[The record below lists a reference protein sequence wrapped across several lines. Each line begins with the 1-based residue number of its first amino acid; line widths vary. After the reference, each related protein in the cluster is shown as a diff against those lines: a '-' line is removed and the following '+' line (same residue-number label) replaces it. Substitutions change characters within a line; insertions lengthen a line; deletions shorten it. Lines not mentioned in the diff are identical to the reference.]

1 MLASG
6 WLNDFALATRYCDLV
21 MQTTAPTLAIDS
33 PGMTG
38 IPAKAVVEQSIP
50 DRMIRARLGPYAALY
65 YALRAKHPPAAAHC
79 LRVAVG
85 CSKWI
90 GYLNQPTAVRDM
102 LEIAGL
108 LHDVGKIG
116 VPDAVLQKP
125 EALDSTEMVAMEQS
139 LQHGFEMLSAAGAA
153 QALIETIEQSRFAFE
168 TGLATKP
175 LARMLKIVDAYDSM
189 TTTQVFRSALS
200 RERAVDELFSKSGTQ
215 FDPDLVS
222 NFAELI
228 GQTRP
233 ELEEQVAQ
241 RWLTQLSGGSNSAFS
256 GFTAIEASLGTQGLV
271 NVLFHHRLLDS
282 LNDGT
287 IYLDNQGKILHWNSA
302 AEQMSGRSSESVL
315 HCMWSPALL
324 GLQTEDGQSLD
335 RDNCPLQSALATN
348 TKYSARLGVKHVN
361 GKSSKVD
368 FTAIPMF
375 TSAGG
380 FAGMILLIRD
390 ASLQSE
396 LMQQVQTLHA
406 KATQDA
412 LTKVANRAELNR
424 RLEEF
429 VAEHSA
435 SGVPGSVIMCDIDFF
450 KRINDKFS
458 HQAGDEALITF
469 ASILRDNVRKSDLV
483 ARYGGEEFVILCDAC
498 DITVA
503 QAQAEKLRR
512 IVETTPVPAL
522 KGATMTSSFGVTQ
535 LQVGD
540 DHDTFLSRADRA
552 LITAKESGRN
562 RVIQL
567 GSGLSDPAHLAAS
580 AQAQG
585 RPSASDQRSGWLSWF
600 VGQSVSILS
609 REYLSA
615 VPLEIALQKLE
626 GFVKDH
632 AAEVLSTTKNQLS
645 VRIKSVA
652 GARRRGEHPVPM
664 ILNIDF
670 LEVQYR
676 SQARNAAYQ
685 SRTKFTVS
693 FCPVKSRDRRQSAFE
708 GQAHQILLSFQAYI
722 VGQEID
728 EQLKLAINEPR

>member
-1 MLASG
+1 
-6 WLNDFALATRYCDLV
+6 
-21 MQTTAPTLAIDS
+21 MQMPAPPLTVDS
-33 PGMTG
+33 PGIAG
-38 IPAKAVVEQSIP
+38 IQAKAVVEQSIQ

-108 LHDVGKIG
+108 LHDVGKIA

-125 EALDSTEMVAMEQS
+125 ESLDSSEMISMEQS
-139 LQHGFEMLSAAGAA
+139 LQHGMEMLSAAGAA
-153 QALIETIEQSRFAFE
+153 QALLETIVQSRFDFE
-168 TGLATKP
+168 TGMATNP

-189 TTTQVFRSALS
+189 TTTQVFRPAVS

-228 GQTRP
+228 GRARP

-241 RWLTQLSGGSNSAFS
+241 RWLNQLTNGANSSFS
-256 GFTAIEASLGTQGLV
+256 GFTAIESSIGSQGLV

-287 IYLDNQGKILHWNSA
+287 IYLDNQGKILHWNLA
-302 AEQMSGRSSESVL
+302 AEQMTGRSSESVL

-324 GLQTEDGQSLD
+324 GLQTEDGQVLD
-335 RDNCPLQSALATN
+335 RENCPLQSALATN

-361 GKSSKVD
+361 GKSCKVD

-375 TSAGG
+375 TSEGG

-429 VAEHSA
+429 VVEHSA

-503 QAQAEKLRR
+503 QTQAEKLRR

-562 RVIQL
+562 RVVQL
-567 GSGLSDPAHLAAS
+567 GSGLSNSSQLPTNPHVEDRS
-580 AQAQG
+580 
-585 RPSASDQRSGWLSWF
+585 SSTDQRSGWLGWF
-600 VGQSVSILS
+600 VSQSASILS

-615 VPLEIALQKLE
+615 VPLEIAMQKLE

-645 VRIKSVA
+645 VRIRSVA

-670 LEVQYR
+670 VEVQYR

-685 SRTKFTVS
+685 SRTKFSVS

-708 GQAHQILLSFQAYI
+708 GQAHQLLLSFQAYI